1 LFDLKKAFSKWQFFI
16 IIFGD
21 ELSDVKLLFIS
32 TNGLNFQKYFQY
44 GNFRYGMKTTK
55 NPQVIHTHLFKLLIT
70 KVTNVLRGVVSKK
83 TLLS

>member
-1 LFDLKKAFSKWQFFI
+1 M
-16 IIFGD
+16 
-21 ELSDVKLLFIS
+21 
-32 TNGLNFQKYFQY
+32 YY
-44 GNFRYGMKTTK
+44 NFRYGVKSTK